1 MESLSDRLSAVF
13 ALAHE
18 RCTGRKLP
26 DELSAALQQE
36 LCRGLGLR
44 TRRSLATYLR
54 HWMRWWH
61 AQKRSGLAGTPAAIE
76 AYIAHQDKEG
86 TLPALVGPRV
96 WAIGRVLGVLSW
108 PDPAAEPVVR
118 RVRRASG
125 YANETRKL
133 QPRLVT
139 PLGWQQIQGIISLT
153 NQHSPEEVRTLA
165 ALLLCYETMARNDQI
180 FGFKFEGKWI
190 VPPASRNDLC
200 RLRKGGTI
208 HLQPDSRG
216 KGKRSVHLSQA
227 TMAWLER
234 SILLW
239 PGEGGP
245 LFRAKGGGAWTS
257 ARWKHAFRRF
267 MEGQHL
273 HAYSPSSMRL
283 GKARDLLQQG
293 AHVLDVQEA
302 AGWCVTGPVLR
313 ILPRSGGVN
322 LKGDQTE
329 DENAFRVP
337 DRLRMPRDMHTGDLF
352 GHLAHG

>member
-1 MESLSDRLSAVF
+1 M
-13 ALAHE
+13 
-18 RCTGRKLP
+18 
-26 DELSAALQQE
+26 
-36 LCRGLGLR
+36 
-44 TRRSLATYLR
+44 
-54 HWMRWWH
+54 
-61 AQKRSGLAGTPAAIE
+61 
-76 AYIAHQDKEG
+76 
-86 TLPALVGPRV
+86 
-96 WAIGRVLGVLSW
+96 
-108 PDPAAEPVVR
+108 
-118 RVRRASG
+118 
-125 YANETRKL
+125 
-133 QPRLVT
+133 
-139 PLGWQQIQGIISLT
+139 
-153 NQHSPEEVRTLA
+153 
-165 ALLLCYETMARNDQI
+165 
-180 FGFKFEGKWI
+180 
-190 VPPASRNDLC
+190 
-200 RLRKGGTI
+200 I

-322 LKGDQTE
+322 PKGDQTE
-329 DENAFRVP
+329 DENPSRVP
-337 DRLRMPRDMHTGDLF
+337 ERLRPTPKDMHTGDLF
-352 GHLAHG
+352 GALAHG